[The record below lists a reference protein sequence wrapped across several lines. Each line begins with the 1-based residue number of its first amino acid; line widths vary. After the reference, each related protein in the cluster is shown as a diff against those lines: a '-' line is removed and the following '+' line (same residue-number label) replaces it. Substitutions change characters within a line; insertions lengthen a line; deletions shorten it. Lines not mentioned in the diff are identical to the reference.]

1 MDLCNNKK
9 SNFAPIHVGVGS
21 IGAVHILHLL
31 LPVKRF
37 AALSD
42 SLRFLCWL
50 DPSFLL
56 AVVWLLLSA
65 LMVI

>member
-9 SNFAPIHVGVGS
+9 SNFAPVHVGIGS
-21 IGAVHILHLL
+21 VSAVHILHLL
-31 LPVKRF
+31 LPVKGF

-42 SLRFLCWL
+42 SLRLL
-50 DPSFLL
+50 RRLYPPFLL
-56 AVVWLLLSA
+56 AVMRLLLPA